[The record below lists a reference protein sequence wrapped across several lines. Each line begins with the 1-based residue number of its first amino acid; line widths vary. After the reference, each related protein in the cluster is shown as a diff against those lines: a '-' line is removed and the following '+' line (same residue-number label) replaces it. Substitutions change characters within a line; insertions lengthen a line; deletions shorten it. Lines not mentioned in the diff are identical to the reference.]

1 MKILAI
7 SDLHYDRPRRKKAV
21 RELFR
26 NMDRNADVLVIAGD
40 VGSSL
45 RSLEECLSD
54 IPPFYGIKLAVLGN
68 HEFYDLNRNTHE
80 KIEKVKEIFRKYR
93 FHLLD
98 EAPVIIENIGFV
110 GNCGWYDYSFFFQ
123 EGKHGLNPNDYVD
136 VGEGFKRVDEV
147 TEKEWRKMCEAKQM
161 IIPKGE
167 QIHRFIWNDG
177 RFINNQYSDLERTYN
192 SIKLLRR
199 HTLQLLK
206 QNPEQ
211 IVVVTHHIPFIS
223 MLEIPE
229 NNTCRAFGTAFL
241 GSTRL
246 GGEIKKYK
254 EVNIVIC
261 GHSHNRKKL
270 HIEIPYRNPILCYEV
285 SLNPREPRFTEI
297 EI

>member
-1 MKILAI
+1 M
-7 SDLHYDRPRRKKAV
+7 
-21 RELFR
+21 
-26 NMDRNADVLVIAGD
+26 
-40 VGSSL
+40 
-45 RSLEECLSD
+45 
-54 IPPFYGIKLAVLGN
+54 
-68 HEFYDLNRNTHE
+68 
-80 KIEKVKEIFRKYR
+80 
-93 FHLLD
+93 
-98 EAPVIIENIGFV
+98 
-110 GNCGWYDYSFFFQ
+110 
-123 EGKHGLNPNDYVD
+123 
-136 VGEGFKRVDEV
+136 
-147 TEKEWRKMCEAKQM
+147 
-161 IIPKGE
+161 
-167 QIHRFIWNDG
+167 IWNVH
-177 RFINNQYSDLERTYN
+177 N